1 MSGLATVDGLTPEP
15 TSEQHDEQL
24 KLRFFATRCEPN
36 LAAPFFARGGQLGSA
51 VARDETFFAVSGSV
65 FATGT
70 MVNETASVVE
80 IDLPPSLYRRD
91 LATGAVQLSTR
102 SRLNVSACRV
112 GAAINGTVTQ
122 TLSGQGTVPIYEL
135 FTEAMGGA
143 AKEDAGTTATATATA
158 RIRLPFQQVP
168 LKYASWGAHSAV
180 MSVYEPQIVALDP
193 KTGKHTA
200 PQDVQFVQS
209 PALDVAMA
217 KSEPALQ
224 AIYNASWELRKH
236 LVYPHSPNLTKSVM
250 RVPAG
255 FNASGYA
262 LAASVNDIP
271 VSHSDAALESVL
283 YAALAAQLSQE
294 EHTQLLEDLATP
306 SVFAT
311 QRHAQALATA
321 MSVHS
326 AVLMPYRVDGTPVV
340 TPKGIEMVQAESW
353 RWEASH
359 GADDCDGSAAN
370 TIAVINA
377 AVKAEEAEPGKYPHL
392 RALANSLGAHYV
404 AGVSVLGAT
413 SGHADSADETAT
425 KLAGHAVAIAIP
437 KVHFLAA
444 LERGGHGT
452 IGGEVVIPPEDRAAV
467 ANARFNALYPT
478 SLVAKMPT
486 ASVAPSGQ
494 VLNEQKIFSSFD
506 TIKMASMT
514 QFGANKLQPLAMEG
528 TTPASSMMY
537 EHDASDRHERGRVFA
552 LDKKLGERFSPNVAR
567 MHKVLDSGTT
577 GKHAF
582 YSDFVELSVSPRNG
596 LFTSDALREKS
607 MATAHFAFAKPTPMG
622 PMSECG
628 ATPRDLATGEYAVV
642 PLWRVG
648 TEMARVVDAAHAEAV
663 LDALPR
669 RERPPTLTATESGRF
684 NESIDALKALGA
696 KIHTDAAEAERPGHV
711 MQHFFSEDSLLRNPE
726 AIKHFCEVVGSQVG
740 TRDNAHGN
748 YEHKIIGDVTIT
760 PLDDVLRSEE
770 AGDVGVLASVT
781 LWVKE

>member
-1 MSGLATVDGLTPEP
+1 MSGLATVEGVTPEP
-15 TSEQHDEQL
+15 TSAQHDEQL

-65 FATGT
+65 FSTGA
-70 MVNETASVVE
+70 MVNERASVVE
-80 IDLPPSLYRRD
+80 VDLPPSLYRRD

-102 SRLNVSACRV
+102 SRLNMSACRV
-112 GAAINGTVTQ
+112 GAAINGTVSQ

-135 FTEAMGGA
+135 FTEATGA
-143 AKEDAGTTATATATA
+143 AKADDDKASA
-158 RIRLPFQQVP
+158 RIQLPFQQVP
-168 LKYASWGAHSAV
+168 MKYASWGAHSAV
-180 MSVYEPQIVALDP
+180 MSVYQPQIVAFDP
-193 KTGKHTA
+193 KTKQHTA

-271 VSHSDAALESVL
+271 VSHSDAALESIL
-283 YAALAAQLSQE
+283 YAAVAAQLPQE

-311 QRHAQALATA
+311 QRHAQTLATA
-321 MSVHS
+321 LSVHS

-377 AVKAEEAEPGKYPHL
+377 AVKAEEAEPGKHPHL

-404 AGVSVLGAT
+404 TGVSVLGAT

-452 IGGEVVIPPEDRAAV
+452 IGGEVVIPPEDRVAV

-478 SLVAKMPT
+478 SLVAKMPS
-486 ASVAPSGQ
+486 ASAAPSGQ

-528 TTPASSMMY
+528 TTPASSLMY
-537 EHDASDRHERGRVFA
+537 EHDAADRHERGRVFA

-582 YSDFVELSVSPRNG
+582 YSDFVELSVSPHNG
-596 LFTSDALREKS
+596 LFASDALREKS
-607 MATAHFAFAKPTPMG
+607 MATAHFAFAKPTPM
-622 PMSECG
+622 
-628 ATPRDLATGEYAVV
+628 VV

-669 RERPPTLTATESGRF
+669 RELPPTLTPTEVGRF
-684 NESIDALKALGA
+684 NESVAALKALGA
-696 KIHTDAAEAERPGHV
+696 KLHTETPEAERTGHV

-740 TRDNAHGN
+740 SSDA
-748 YEHKIIGDVTIT
+748 IVGDVTVT
-760 PLDDVLRSEE
+760 PLEDVLRSDE
-770 AGDVGVLASVT
+770 GDVGVFASAT
-781 LWVKE
+781 LWVRE

>member
-1 MSGLATVDGLTPEP
+1 MSGLATVDGLTPGP
-15 TSEQHDEQL
+15 TSAPHDENL

-51 VARDETFFAVSGSV
+51 VARDETFFALSGSA
-65 FATGT
+65 FSTGA
-70 MVNETASVVE
+70 MVNDTASVVE
-80 IDLPPSLYRRD
+80 LDLPPSLYRRD
-91 LATGAVQLSTR
+91 LATGAVQLSAR
-102 SRLNVSACRV
+102 SRLNMSACRV
-112 GAAINGTVTQ
+112 GAAINGTVSQ
-122 TLSGQGTVPIYEL
+122 TLSGQGTTTIYEL
-135 FTEAMGGA
+135 FTEAMANKGDGESA
-143 AKEDAGTTATATATA
+143 AA

-168 LKYASWGAHSAV
+168 MKYASWGAHSAV
-180 MSVYEPQIVALDP
+180 MSIYQPQIVALDP

-217 KSEPALQ
+217 KAEPALQ

-250 RVPAG
+250 RVPTG

-271 VSHSDAALESVL
+271 ASHSDAALESIL
-283 YAALAAQLSQE
+283 YAALASQLQQD

-306 SVFAT
+306 SVFAS
-311 QRHAQALATA
+311 QRHARELATA
-321 MSVHS
+321 LSVHS

-340 TPKGIEMVQAESW
+340 TPKGVEMVQAESW

-377 AVKAEEAEPGKYPHL
+377 AVKAEEAEPGKHPHL
-392 RALANSLGAHYV
+392 RAVANSLGAHYV
-404 AGVSVLGAT
+404 TGVSVLGAT
-413 SGHADSADETAT
+413 SGHADAADEKAT

-452 IGGEVVIPPEDRAAV
+452 IGGEAVIPPEDRAAV

-478 SLVAKMPT
+478 ALVAKMPT

-528 TTPASSMMY
+528 TTPAASMMY
-537 EHDASDRHERGRVFA
+537 EHDADARHARGRVFA
-552 LDKKLGERFSPNVAR
+552 LDKRLSEKFSPNVAR

-582 YSDFVELSVSPRNG
+582 YSDFVEICVSPRNG

-622 PMSECG
+622 PMEECG

-648 TEMARVVDAAHAEAV
+648 AEMARVVDAAHAEAV

-669 RERPPTLTATESGRF
+669 RELPPIVSATEAARL
-684 NESIDALKALGA
+684 NESISALKALGA
-696 KIHTDAAEAERPGHV
+696 KIYTDVPEADRTGHV

-740 TRDNAHGN
+740 SNGS
-748 YEHKIIGDVTIT
+748 IVGDVTLV

-770 AGDVGVLASVT
+770 GNLGVFASAT
-781 LWVKE
+781 LWVQG

>member
-1 MSGLATVDGLTPEP
+1 MSGLATVDGVTPEP
-15 TSEQHDEQL
+15 TSAQHDEQL

-36 LAAPFFARGGQLGSA
+36 LAAPFFAKGGQLGSA

-70 MVNETASVVE
+70 MVNDTASVVE
-80 IDLPPSLYRRD
+80 VDLPPSLYRRD

-102 SRLNVSACRV
+102 SRLNMSACRV
-112 GAAINGTVTQ
+112 GAAINGTVSQ

-135 FTEAMGGA
+135 FTEAAGA
-143 AKEDAGTTATATATA
+143 AKEDGAKTGAAAASA
-158 RIRLPFQQVP
+158 RIQLPFQQVP
-168 LKYASWGAHSAV
+168 MKYASWGAHSAV
-180 MSVYEPQIVALDP
+180 MSVYQPQIVAFDS
-193 KTGKHTA
+193 KTGQHTA
-200 PQDVQFVQS
+200 PPDVQFVQS

-217 KSEPALQ
+217 KAEPALQ

-283 YAALAAQLSQE
+283 CAAVAAQLPQE
-294 EHTQLLEDLATP
+294 EHAQLLEELATP

-311 QRHAQALATA
+311 QRHAQTLATA
-321 MSVHS
+321 LSVHS

-370 TIAVINA
+370 TISVINA
-377 AVKAEEAEPGKYPHL
+377 AVKAEEAEPGKHPHL

-413 SGHADSADETAT
+413 SGHADAADENAT

-452 IGGEVVIPPEDRAAV
+452 IGGEAVIPPEDRVAV

-486 ASVAPSGQ
+486 ASAAP
-494 VLNEQKIFSSFD
+494 
-506 TIKMASMT
+506 A
-514 QFGANKLQPLAMEG
+514 A
-528 TTPASSMMY
+528 
-537 EHDASDRHERGRVFA
+537 
-552 LDKKLGERFSPNVAR
+552 
-567 MHKVLDSGTT
+567 
-577 GKHAF
+577 
-582 YSDFVELSVSPRNG
+582 
-596 LFTSDALREKS
+596 
-607 MATAHFAFAKPTPMG
+607 
-622 PMSECG
+622 
-628 ATPRDLATGEYAVV
+628 ATPRRKSRSRARRRGSGRSTRGSTRAS
-642 PLWRVG
+642 PPPSSAARRRWRAAAASRG
-648 TEMARVVDAAHAEAV
+648 WGRRARPPARRWT
-663 LDALPR
+663 PR
-669 RERPPTLTATESGRF
+669 RRGPDASAESEQRG
-684 NESIDALKALGA
+684 
-696 KIHTDAAEAERPGHV
+696 
-711 MQHFFSEDSLLRNPE
+711 
-726 AIKHFCEVVGSQVG
+726 
-740 TRDNAHGN
+740 
-748 YEHKIIGDVTIT
+748 
-760 PLDDVLRSEE
+760 
-770 AGDVGVLASVT
+770 
-781 LWVKE
+781 

>member
-15 TSEQHDEQL
+15 TSAQHDENL
-24 KLRFFATRCEPN
+24 KLRFWATRCEPN

-51 VARDETFFAVSGSV
+51 VARDETFFAVSGST
-65 FATGT
+65 FSTGA
-70 MVNETASVVE
+70 MVNDTASVVE

-91 LATGAVQLSTR
+91 LTTGAVQLSTR
-102 SRLNVSACRV
+102 SRLNMSACRV
-112 GAAINGTVTQ
+112 GAAINGTVSQ

-135 FTEAMGGA
+135 FTEVASTAAGA
-143 AKEDAGTTATATATA
+143 AGAAGAADKTAAPAASA
-158 RIRLPFQQVP
+158 RIQLPFQQVP
-168 LKYASWGAHSAV
+168 MKYASWGAHSAV
-180 MSVYEPQIVALDP
+180 MSIYQPQVVALDP
-193 KTGKHTA
+193 KTGLHTA

-217 KSEPALQ
+217 KAEPALQ

-250 RVPAG
+250 RVPTG
-255 FNASGYA
+255 FNGSGYA

-271 VSHSDAALESVL
+271 VSHSDAALESIL
-283 YAALAAQLSQE
+283 YAAVAAQLQQE
-294 EHTQLLEDLATP
+294 EHTQMLEDLATP
-306 SVFAT
+306 SVFAA
-311 QRHAQALATA
+311 QRHAQTLATA
-321 MSVHS
+321 LSVHS

-377 AVKAEEAEPGKYPHL
+377 AVKAEEAEPGKHPHL

-404 AGVSVLGAT
+404 TGVSVLGAT
-413 SGHADSADETAT
+413 SGHADAADEKAT

-452 IGGEVVIPPEDRAAV
+452 IGGETVIPPEDRAAV

-537 EHDASDRHERGRVFA
+537 EHDAADRHERGRVFA
-552 LDKKLGERFSPNVAR
+552 LDKRLSEKFSPNVAR

-582 YSDFVELSVSPRNG
+582 YSDFVEICVSPHNG

-622 PMSECG
+622 PMKECG

-648 TEMARVVDAAHAEAV
+648 AEMARVVDAAHAEAV

-669 RERPPTLTATESGRF
+669 RKLPPTVNATEAARF
-684 NESIDALKALGA
+684 NESISALKALGA
-696 KIHTDAAEAERPGHV
+696 KIYTDTPEASRTGHI

-740 TRDNAHGN
+740 SNG
-748 YEHKIIGDVTIT
+748 KIVGDVVLT

-770 AGDVGVLASVT
+770 GNLGMFASAT
-781 LWVKE
+781 LWVQE